1 MWEDPLAE
9 LPRPSDNEDWE
20 ASLGGVSPSGQTL
33 VARVCERGV
42 CQSLS
47 TNQPPGEKGVWASV
61 DGGETWE
68 RWGDFPEGVRVGW
81 VSVVTEDD
89 VAVFS
94 PSDATDAYRAWW
106 FRSGEELEPPEDIA
120 SPRILGWLTDGDAPQ
135 PIWEDGDGTVAVSAS
150 GDVLPRPPGFS
161 LPIPLPDGSL
171 LWSKVTFRSVWHE
184 EPGGRDLFLHL
195 SDQGGIVGAYSWDGP
210 SSLVLIG
217 HVEGQLFAGFL
228 GTWGCKDVMD
238 TVLEWIWGCALSI
251 HSPGSRGAPLFPS
264 RPGQHPTSLLRSL
277 RSPSEPAGRQP
288 CRAEHGVGRSR

>member
-9 LPRPSDNEDWE
+9 LPRPSDNEDWD

-42 CQSLS
+42 CQSLNS
-47 TNQPPGEKGVWASV
+47 RQSEDSANGIWASV

-68 RWGDFPEGVRVGW
+68 RWGDFPEGTLNAW

-89 VAVFS
+89 VAVFA
-94 PSDATDAYRAWW
+94 PSDGAYRAWW

-161 LPIPLPDGSL
+161 LAIPLPDGSL
-171 LWSKVTFRSVWHE
+171 LWSKVTFRSVWLE

-238 TVLEWIWGCALSI
+238 TVLVDL
-251 HSPGSRGAPLFPS
+251 GSRSVHTFPRIAGGTVVPVAARPAPD
-264 RPGQHPTSLLRSL
+264 
-277 RSPSEPAGRQP
+277 
-288 CRAEHGVGRSR
+288 